1 MPSQKSAKSV
11 LREAGVLDDAAH
23 RDRIHR
29 VVPWDGHNPLSVRHD
44 DVFALPGNTESGL
57 FERPDGSKVGDPG
70 YLWHSLRRDFDFPQI
85 SLTGELF
92 GDFQVFADGGSNI
105 L

>member
-1 MPSQKSAKSV
+1 M

-23 RDRIHR
+23 SNRIYG

-44 DVFALPGNTESGL
+44 DVFALPGNTEPGL
-57 FERPDGSKVGDPG
+57 FERPNGSKVRNSG
-70 YLWHSLRRDFDFPQI
+70 YFWHSLRWDFDFPQI
-85 SLTGELF
+85 SLTGKLF
-92 GDFQVFADGGSNI
+92 GDSDVFADCGSNI